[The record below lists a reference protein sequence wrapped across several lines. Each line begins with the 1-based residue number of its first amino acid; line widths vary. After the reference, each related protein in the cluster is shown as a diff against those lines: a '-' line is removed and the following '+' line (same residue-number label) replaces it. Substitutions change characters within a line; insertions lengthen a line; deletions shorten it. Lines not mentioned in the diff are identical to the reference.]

1 MIVIGIPENRDPG
14 PCKNKKTGT
23 YDPTGILEGPKKNW
37 KTRTQDSSGIL
48 AGRTKTGKLRPRTQ
62 VGP

>member
-1 MIVIGIPENRDPG
+1 MIAIAIPENRSPG
-14 PCKNKKTGT
+14 PYKNKKTGT
-23 YDPTGILEGPKKNW
+23 HDPTGILEGPKKNW

-48 AGRTKTGKLRPRTQ
+48 AGPTKTGKLRPGTQ